1 MIGNSLEVIYNQV
14 YNLAE
19 PYWQTRKGEIHMPR
33 AYNYARQLLADYP
46 EADETVVLPAILLHD
61 TGWMMIKPDLQMQAL
76 VGSANQDKRP
86 EVSRL
91 HETEGARIA
100 GEILTALNYDAAKI
114 VEIQKI
120 IDGHD
125 TRREALSL
133 NDALVKDADKLWRFD
148 PVGVPICAQWNE
160 LALEPYLDFVEAR
173 IESWLFTGRAKEL
186 ARALLNQTRISI
198 LEPGLGD

>member
-1 MIGNSLEVIYNQV
+1 MTTSYTQIYK
-14 YNLAE
+14 LAE

-33 AYNYARQLLADYP
+33 AYGYARQLLAHYP
-46 EADETVVLPAILLHD
+46 EADEAVVLPAILLHD
-61 TGWMMIKPDLQMQAL
+61 TGWMMITPDLQMQAL

-100 GEILTALNYDAAKI
+100 GEILTSLNYDTAKI
-114 VEIQKI
+114 TEIQSI

-148 PVGVPICAQWNE
+148 SVGVPICAQWNE
-160 LALEPYLDFVEAR
+160 LALGPYLDFVESR
-173 IESWLFTGRAKEL
+173 IESWLFTGQ
-186 ARALLNQTRISI
+186 AREMAHALVAQSRTQ
-198 LEPGLGD
+198 LGIGRP

>member
-1 MIGNSLEVIYNQV
+1 MESIYTQI
-14 YNLAE
+14 YRLAE
-19 PYWQTRKGEIHMPR
+19 PYWQTRQGEIHMPR
-33 AYNYARQLLADYP
+33 AYEYARQLLAHHP
-46 EADETVVLPAILLHD
+46 EADESVVLPTILWHD
-61 TGWMMIKPDLQMQAL
+61 VGWMMITPDLQMQAL

-100 GEILTALNYDAAKI
+100 GEILTSLAYDSVKI
-114 VEIQKI
+114 AEIQQI

-160 LALEPYLDFVEAR
+160 LALEPYFDFVESR
-173 IESWLFTGRAKEL
+173 LESWLFTDQAKEIAGIQL
-186 ARALLNQTRISI
+186 AQSKQLLK
-198 LEPGLGD
+198 

>member
-1 MIGNSLEVIYNQV
+1 MTTIYDQI
-14 YNLAE
+14 YKLAE

-33 AYNYARQLLADYP
+33 AYDYARQLLASYP

-61 TGWMMIKPDLQMQAL
+61 TGWMMVTPDLQMQAL

-100 GEILTALNYDAAKI
+100 GEILTALNYDTAKTA
-114 VEIQKI
+114 EIQRI

-160 LALEPYLDFVEAR
+160 LALGPYLDFVEAR
-173 IESWLFTGRAKEL
+173 IESWLFTSRAKDL
-186 ARALLNQTRISI
+186 ARTLLAQSKAQF
-198 LEPGLGD
+198 L

>member
-1 MIGNSLEVIYNQV
+1 LGGRLALIYDQI
-14 YNLAE
+14 YRLAE
-19 PYWQTRKGEIHMPR
+19 PYWQTRQGEIHMPL
-33 AYNYARQLLADYP
+33 AYEYARQLLVHYP
-46 EADETVVLPAILLHD
+46 EADPAVVLPAILLHD
-61 TGWMMIKPDLQMQAL
+61 TGWMMITPDLQMQAL

-100 GEILTALNYDAAKI
+100 GEILAALNYDAAKI
-114 VEIQKI
+114 VEIQAI
-120 IDGHD
+120 INGHD

-133 NDALVKDADKLWRFD
+133 NDALVKDADKVWRFN

-160 LALEPYLDFVEAR
+160 LDLGPYLDFVEAR

-186 ARALLNQTRISI
+186 ARALLAQSRSQ
-198 LEPGLGD
+198 LEIGRP